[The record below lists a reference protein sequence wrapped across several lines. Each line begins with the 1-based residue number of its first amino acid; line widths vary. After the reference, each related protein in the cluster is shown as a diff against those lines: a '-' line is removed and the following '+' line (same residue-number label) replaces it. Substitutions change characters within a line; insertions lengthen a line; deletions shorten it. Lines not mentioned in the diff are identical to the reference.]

1 MASTSA
7 MALPLSSSC
16 SPGCYSPMP
25 TPIRANLETFGH
37 WYYLLPASQLWYFGS
52 GTYSTQPRKVELTMG
67 EAVRH
72 ALNNYAIFRGR
83 TTRRNFWFFYLFT
96 ILMNIPTSILDRIL
110 FAGHAYTSNLAGL
123 LLIVPSIAAG
133 IRRMHDVGKRGWWLL
148 FPFVNI
154 YFLVQPSGPLN
165 QFEL

>member
-1 MASTSA
+1 MRAS
-7 MALPLSSSC
+7 
-16 SPGCYSPMP
+16 
-25 TPIRANLETFGH
+25 H
-37 WYYLLPASQLWYFGS
+37 LWYFGS
-52 GTYSTQPRKVELTMG
+52 GIYSTQPRKEELTMG

-96 ILMNIPTSILDRIL
+96 ILMNIPTSILDRVL

-133 IRRMHDVGKRGWWLL
+133 VRRMHDVGKRGWWLL

-154 YFLVQPSGPLN
+154 YFLIQPSGPLN

>member
-1 MASTSA
+1 MV
-7 MALPLSSSC
+7 LQLSSSC
-16 SPGCYSPMP
+16 SPGCYSQMP
-25 TPIRANLETFGH
+25 TRIKATHETFGH
-37 WYYLLPASQLWYFGS
+37 LYYSLPASHLWYFGS
-52 GTYSTQPRKVELTMG
+52 GIYSTPPRKVELTMG

-96 ILMNIPTSILDRIL
+96 ILMNIPTSILDRTL

-133 IRRMHDVGKRGWWLL
+133 VRRMHDVGKRGWWLL

>member
-1 MASTSA
+1 M
-7 MALPLSSSC
+7 
-16 SPGCYSPMP
+16 
-25 TPIRANLETFGH
+25 NN
-37 WYYLLPASQLWYFGS
+37 
-52 GTYSTQPRKVELTMG
+52 
-67 EAVRH
+67 AVRL
-72 ALNNYAIFRGR
+72 ALLNYSNFRGR
-83 TTRRNFWFFYLFT
+83 TKRADFWFFYLFT

-133 IRRMHDVGKRGWWLL
+133 VRRMHDVGKRGWWLL
-148 FPFVNI
+148 FPFANI